1 MLESEDE
8 KRLIRLEAKYEHLE
22 NCFESE
28 NEIQKGHINRMYKKL
43 EEHETVLTGKG
54 DKAGILEV
62 TRNIKRQLKFYGI
75 AILAVTTGSELG
87 LKDVILSLF

>member
-1 MLESEDE
+1 MLEPE
-8 KRLIRLEAKYEHLE
+8 EAERIAKIEAEAQHFKDW
-22 NCFESE
+22 FESE
-28 NEIQKGHINRMYKKL
+28 NEIQKAHNSRMYKKL
-43 EEHETVLTGKG
+43 EEHDTVLTGKG

>member
-1 MLESEDE
+1 MLEAEEAERIARIESE
-8 KRLIRLEAKYEHLE
+8 AQHLRDW
-22 NCFESE
+22 FESE
-28 NEIQKGHINRMYKKL
+28 NKLQKANISRMYNKL
-43 EEHETVLTGKG
+43 EEHDTVLTGKG

-87 LKDVILSLF
+87 LKDVILGLF